1 MSNEREEYVLTKTQ
15 ILTLI
20 DPKHERPELVNED
33 SNTLMKILFNICTKR
48 YLYKFEDYIT
58 SKSEIQRSAGRRIAE
73 LERREKMLKLR
84 EHEINLREQELSSDR
99 FLKKSSLLIANEVR
113 EPDRI
118 VRERLIEPFVPHS
131 LDDVL
136 YQSGREYDLEE
147 SERRFIEESAKDSF
161 KTQRLGISEEEE
173 LEIALKASLN
183 DFNESIISKLESVKT
198 EIVERKDCP
207 NYEKL
212 LNLHKDFTK
221 EIADGMFTRLKEL
234 DFEGFKT
241 YLGTIPLSIQ
251 SLIGR
256 LSFEGST
263 LKQMVFRK
271 DPNTYKCLL

>member
-15 ILTLI
+15 ILALI

-48 YLYKFEDYIT
+48 YIYKFEDYT
-58 SKSEIQRSAGRRIAE
+58 VSKSEIQRSAGKRIAE
-73 LERREKMLKLR
+73 LERRERMLKLR
-84 EHEINLREQELSSDR
+84 EHELNLKEQEISSGY
-99 FLKKSSLLIANEVR
+99 FQKKSSLPIADEVR
-113 EPDRI
+113 APDRI
-118 VRERLIEPFVPHS
+118 IKERLIEPFVPHS

-136 YQSGREYDLEE
+136 YQSGREYDLQEA
-147 SERRFIEESAKDSF
+147 ERRFLEESAKNSF
-161 KTQRLGISEEEE
+161 KTQRLNISEEEE
-173 LEIALKASLN
+173 LELALKASLN
-183 DFNESIISKLESVKT
+183 DFNEKIISKLESVKT

-221 EIADGMFTRLKEL
+221 EIADGMFGRLKEL
-234 DFEGFKT
+234 DFDGFKI

-251 SLIGR
+251 SLLGR

-263 LKQMVFRK
+263 LKQMIFRK